1 MKRTNR
7 ILPVYAADISGVCSA
22 LYELGGMTVMH
33 DASGCNSTYTTHDE
47 PRWYSMDSMVYIS
60 ALSELEAVM
69 GDDDKLVRDIVDAA
83 RNLHPRFICLGGTPI
98 PMMMGTDFKGLA
110 RMIEKETGIPTFGI
124 ATNGMHSYVQGAGE
138 ALRRIA
144 ERFCP
149 PADELGK
156 MAAEKGLTGKR
167 NWENPGFGSIRLRV
181 NILGAT
187 PLDFSLTGNVSGIRK
202 FLSRHGMETVG
213 CWAME
218 SSLDD
223 MCLAGLADVNLVV
236 SAVGLPAAM
245 ELERKYGTPYVIG
258 APIGRRTALRLAS
271 LLRLGAVT
279 GKNQTLFGGE
289 PAVGETAVGETA
301 DGETAVGET
310 ADVEAADVE
319 PADVEAAVVE
329 AAVVETAAGETAVGE
344 AVDEKAADREDADS
358 KTALFHANPGIPGLP
373 DDLSRERVLIVG
385 EQVIAG
391 SLRCSLREDLGA
403 QDVTVLCPTKG
414 SGCMAEEGD
423 MLVWDEDE
431 AISRIGRSTV
441 VIADPLYRQ
450 VCPGDGQR
458 VFVDFPHEACSGRMY
473 HSAMRPFICGS

>member
-167 NWENPGFGSIRLRV
+167 DWENPGFGSILLRV

-279 GKNQTLFGGE
+279 RKDQTLFCGE
-289 PAVGETAVGETA
+289 TAVVETAVVETAVVEATVVEAAVGEAAVGETA
-301 DGETAVGET
+301 DGEAAVGET
-310 ADVEAADVE
+310 
-319 PADVEAAVVE
+319 
-329 AAVVETAAGETAVGE
+329 
-344 AVDEKAADREDADS
+344 VDEKAADREDADS
-358 KTALFHANPGIPGLP
+358 KTVLFHANPGIPGLP
-373 DDLSRERVLIVG
+373 DDFSRERVLIVG